1 MPSSGS
7 TKRMLLDLDYDWDTL
22 EGPTPVRKFKDS
34 IHDYCTSLFAP
45 QKPPRRVLLIVFVKV
60 YFGPAVCA
68 VMDTCVARFGLWDA

>member
-34 IHDYCTSLFAP
+34 IHDYRTSLF
-45 QKPPRRVLLIVFVKV
+45 PP
-60 YFGPAVCA
+60 
-68 VMDTCVARFGLWDA
+68 